1 MAMLT
6 AGERAPA
13 FDLPD
18 LDGRRHRLEDAL
30 AQGPAIA
37 VFWKP
42 ACGTCHLAFPY
53 LQRLAEAY
61 PSGGG
66 QLLSISQDSAEA
78 SGDFARRYGLTFPTL
93 VDGEGWPVSHQ
104 YDPDAT
110 PTFFL
115 IGGNGT
121 IEMTSAGFSK
131 EELNEVSHRL
141 AEHLGEAPRVIAE
154 ENDGNP
160 PFKPG

>member
-1 MAMLT
+1 MLS
-6 AGERAPA
+6 AGERAPP

-18 LDGRRHRLEDAL
+18 LEGRRHRLEDVL
-30 AQGPAIA
+30 AQGPALA

-61 PSGGG
+61 PSGGW
-66 QLLSISQDSAEA
+66 QLLSVSQDSAQA

-93 VDGEGWPVSHQ
+93 IEGEGWPVSRQ

-110 PTFFL
+110 PTLFL
-115 IGGNGT
+115 ISSDGT
-121 IEMTSAGFSK
+121 IEMTSVGFSK
-131 EELNEVSHRL
+131 EGLNEVSRRL
-141 AEHLGEAPRVIAE
+141 AAHLGETPQVIAE

>member
-1 MAMLT
+1 MAMLKT
-6 AGERAPA
+6 GQKAPA

-18 LDGRRHRLEDAL
+18 LEDKRHSLEHVL
-30 AQGPAIA
+30 ARGPALA

-42 ACGTCHLAFPY
+42 GCGTCHLAFPY

-61 PSGGG
+61 PSDGWT
-66 QLLSISQDSAEA
+66 LLSISQDSAQA
-78 SGDFARRYGLTFPTL
+78 SGDFARQYELTFPTL
-93 VDGEGWPVSHQ
+93 IDGDGWPVSHE

-115 IGGNGT
+115 IDRDGT
-121 IEMTSAGFSK
+121 VEMTSIGFDK
-131 EELNEVSHRL
+131 GDLNEVSRRL

-154 ENDGNP
+154 EDDGNP